1 MESLRSARMSSV
13 LPAPASA
20 GFAPREGLGRAFA
33 GFSRRHLLL
42 ILCFGVL
49 TPLIEILFMFAYDEP
64 VHPLPF
70 IGGIAK
76 YLVIGCS
83 SVCFAIAGDNLL
95 RQRGGPA
102 GSLAIAFF
110 AASIV
115 SVALIELITY
125 AVIAPLGWDAGY
137 KMESKGI
144 TTPMRVLVE
153 FVGAARW
160 ALVLLALYELLESN
174 QRAGAELHA
183 ARMTAVAAQQNLV
196 EGELR
201 AMQARV
207 DPELLFNSLVSIDEG
222 YAHGVEAGQQRLDSL
237 IRFLRAA
244 LPSDFGG
251 TSTVAREQE
260 LVEAFVALL
269 GQRSGVAVELQ
280 VRVDPGAS
288 GEQMPSMLLLP
299 LVRWTLSAKSVRNL
313 RVRIGRRG
321 EMLAIEVESDARKDE
336 NAPLDEITS
345 LRERLS
351 QLYSQGADLSIE
363 SGTGLWRV
371 RLEIPRNQR
380 AAALQV
386 A

>member
-1 MESLRSARMSSV
+1 
-13 LPAPASA
+13 
-20 GFAPREGLGRAFA
+20 
-33 GFSRRHLLL
+33 
-42 ILCFGVL
+42 
-49 TPLIEILFMFAYDEP
+49 MFAYDEP

-95 RQRGGPA
+95 RQRVGPA

-110 AASIV
+110 AASMV
-115 SVALIELITY
+115 SVALMELIMY
-125 AVIAPLGWDAGY
+125 AVIAPLGWDATY

-144 TTPMRVLVE
+144 TTPMRILVE

-160 ALVLLALYELLESN
+160 ALVLLALYELVESN
-174 QRAGAELHA
+174 QRAGEELHA
-183 ARMTAVAAQQNLV
+183 ARMTALAAQQNLV

-207 DPELLFNSLVSIDEG
+207 DPELLFNSLVSTDEG
-222 YAHGVEAGQQRLDSL
+222 YAHGVEAGQRRLDSL

-260 LVEAFVALL
+260 LVEAYVALL
-269 GQRSGVAVELQ
+269 NQRGGDPVQLQ
-280 VRVDPGAS
+280 VRVDPGAGS
-288 GEQMPSMLLLP
+288 EQMPSMLLLP
-299 LVRWTLSAKSVRNL
+299 LVRWALATPSARNVRT
-313 RVRIGRRG
+313 RIGRRG

-336 NAPLDEITS
+336 AAPAGEIIS
-345 LRERLS
+345 VRDRIA
-351 QLYSQGADLSIE
+351 QLYAESAQLVIE
-363 SGTGLWRV
+363 SGRA
-371 RLEIPRNQR
+371 RLEIPRPT
-380 AAALQV
+380 V
-386 A
+386 

>member
-1 MESLRSARMSSV
+1 MSSV

-49 TPLIEILFMFAYDEP
+49 TPLIEILFMFAYNEP

-95 RQRGGPA
+95 RQRVGPA

-115 SVALIELITY
+115 SVALMELIMY
-125 AVIAPLGWDAGY
+125 AVIAPLGWDATY

-144 TTPMRVLVE
+144 TTPMRILVE

-174 QRAGAELHA
+174 QRAGEELHA

-207 DPELLFNSLVSIDEG
+207 DPELLFNSLVSTDEG

-260 LVEAFVALL
+260 LVEAYVALL
-269 GQRSGVAVELQ
+269 NQRGGDPVQLQ
-280 VRVDPGAS
+280 VRVDPGAGS
-288 GEQMPSMLLLP
+288 EQMPSMLLLP
-299 LVRWTLSAKSVRNL
+299 LVRWALATPSARNVRT
-313 RVRIGRRG
+313 RIGRRG
-321 EMLAIEVESDARKDE
+321 EMLAIEVDSDARKDE
-336 NAPLDEITS
+336 AAPAGEIIS
-345 LRERLS
+345 VRDRIA
-351 QLYSQGADLSIE
+351 QLYAESAQLAIE
-363 SGTGLWRV
+363 SGRA
-371 RLEIPRNQR
+371 RLEIPRPTPAVSQ
-380 AAALQV
+380 A
-386 A
+386 

>member
-1 MESLRSARMSSV
+1 MSSV

-20 GFAPREGLGRAFA
+20 GYAPREGLGRAFA

-49 TPLIEILFMFAYDEP
+49 TPLIEVLFMFAYDEP
-64 VHPLPF
+64 VHVLPF

-76 YLVIGCS
+76 YLAIGCS
-83 SVCFAIAGDNLL
+83 TVCFAIAGDNLL
-95 RQRGGPA
+95 RQRVGPA

-115 SVALIELITY
+115 SVALMELIMY
-125 AVIAPLGWDAGY
+125 AVIAPLGWDAAH

-160 ALVLLALYELLESN
+160 VVVLLALYELLESN
-174 QRAGAELHA
+174 QRAGEELHA

-222 YAHGVEAGQQRLDSL
+222 YAHGVEAGQRRLDSL

-251 TSTVAREQE
+251 TSSVAREQE
-260 LVEAFVALL
+260 LVEAYVALL
-269 GQRSGVAVELQ
+269 GRRSVEIQ

-299 LVRWTLSAKSVRNL
+299 LVRWTLSAQSARNL
-313 RVRIGRRG
+313 RVRIGPRG
-321 EMLAIEVESDARKDE
+321 EMLAIEVESDARKDD
-336 NAPLDEITS
+336 APSFDEIAS
-345 LRERLS
+345 VRERID
-351 QLYSQGADLSIE
+351 QLYPSAAQLSIE
-363 SGTGLWRV
+363 AWRA
-371 RLEIPRNQR
+371 RLEIPRQAPAR
-380 AAALQV
+380 
-386 A
+386 